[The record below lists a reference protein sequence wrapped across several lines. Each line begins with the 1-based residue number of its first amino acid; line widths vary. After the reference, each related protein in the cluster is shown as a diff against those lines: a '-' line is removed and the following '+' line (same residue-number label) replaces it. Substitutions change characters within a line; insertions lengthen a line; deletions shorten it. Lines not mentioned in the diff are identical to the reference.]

1 MAPSTSPPYD
11 QRMRTVIDHLVVA
24 CADLAQGT
32 EWAQHLFGVAPAGGG
47 KHVTMG
53 THNRLLRLGPRCY
66 LELIA
71 IDPEGTPPGQPRW
84 FDLDNPALQQRI
96 RSAPELVTWVA
107 ATDDIVD
114 ALIKAPMLGE
124 VTAFTRGDFAWRFA
138 LTEGGRLNF
147 GGVLPFVIQWDSVHP
162 AESMDDSGCEL
173 LALTL
178 SHPAAASVVELFRAL
193 RVGGPVEIGAGP
205 RQLQARIRT
214 PQGEVTLSSPP
225 LAGLP
230 G

>member
-1 MAPSTSPPYD
+1 MAPSDGPAYD
-11 QRMRTVIDHLVVA
+11 RRMRTVIDHLVVA
-24 CADLAQGT
+24 CADLAQGA
-32 EWAQHLFGVAPAGGG
+32 EWAQQTFGVAPAGGG
-47 KHVTMG
+47 KHATMG

-71 IDPEGTPPGQPRW
+71 IDPDGIPPAQPRW

-107 ATDDIVD
+107 ATDDIVE
-114 ALIKAPMLGE
+114 AVVKAPMLGE
-124 VTAFTRGDFAWRFA
+124 VSALSRGAFAWRFA

-147 GGVLPFVIQWDSVHP
+147 GGVLPFVIQWDSAHP
-162 AESMDDSGCEL
+162 AESMEDSGCEL
-173 LALTL
+173 LALNL
-178 SHPAAASVVELFRAL
+178 AHPAAASVLELFRAL
-193 RVGGPVEIGAGP
+193 RVSGPVEMGAGP

-225 LAGLP
+225 PVP
-230 G
+230 GN

>member
-1 MAPSTSPPYD
+1 MAPLYGPAYD
-11 QRMRTVIDHLVVA
+11 RRMRTVIDHLVVA

-32 EWAQHLFGVAPAGGG
+32 EWAQQTLGVAPAGGG
-47 KHVTMG
+47 THVTMG

-71 IDPEGTPPGQPRW
+71 IDPDGTPPAYPRW

-96 RSAPELVTWVA
+96 RHAPELVTWVA

-124 VTAFTRGDFAWRFA
+124 VSAFTRGAFAWRFA

-147 GGVLPFVIQWDSVHP
+147 GGVLPFVIQWDSAHP

-178 SHPAAASVVELFRAL
+178 SHPAAASVLELFRAL
-193 RVGGPVEIGAGP
+193 RVSGPVALDAGP

-214 PQGEVTLSSPP
+214 PLGEVTLCSPP
-225 LAGLP
+225 PDAPAG
-230 G
+230 